1 MTLDRHLEAEPT
13 SLHEQRLAT
22 VLQVLLDSG
31 AASVLDL
38 GCGTGA
44 LLTRLLREKQFVR
57 VTGVEA
63 SSAALS
69 IAERE
74 LFADGRADNG
84 RLSLKH
90 GSFADGDACLTGFDA
105 AAMVETIE
113 HVDPSRLST
122 VERAVF
128 ARYRPKTVVM
138 TTPNVE
144 YNVLF
149 GMADGA
155 LREPGHRF
163 EWSRAKFRAWA
174 IGVAKRNGYAVA
186 FDGIGEEHPMLGCP
200 TQMATFTQLANRIA

>member
-1 MTLDRHLEAEPT
+1 LTLDRHLEAEPT

-31 AASVLDL
+31 ATSVLDL

-44 LLTRLLREKQFVR
+44 LLNLLLREKQFVR

-74 LFADGRADNG
+74 LFAGGRAG
-84 RLSLKH
+84 HSRLSLIH
-90 GSFADGDACLTGFDA
+90 GSFADEDARLTGFDA

-113 HVDPSRLST
+113 HVDPGRLSS

-128 ARYRPKTVVM
+128 ALYRPRIVVM

-144 YNVLF
+144 YNVLY
-149 GMADGA
+149 GMPDGA
-155 LREPGHRF
+155 LREPDHWF
-163 EWSRAKFRAWA
+163 EWSRAKFRTWA
-174 IGVAKRNGYAVA
+174 TGVAKRNGYTVVLA
-186 FDGIGEEHPMLGCP
+186 DIGEEHPMLGCP
-200 TQMATFTQLANRIA
+200 TQMAIFSRAADRSI